1 MKQTTL
7 NWLRGAEYDI
17 QTAES
22 LLKTRRYI
30 YVVFMCHLA
39 VEKTLKAI
47 IAETVIVSPPRTHNL
62 YRLLELGH
70 VTLPETHEAIAARLN
85 SMSIA
90 TRYPEDV
97 AVLSAEITR
106 QVAQA
111 YLTQTKELL
120 AWLRHDARLQ
130 PSSDATSP
138 LSKPGGSPSSA

>member
-7 NWLRGAEYDI
+7 NWLHGAEYDM

-22 LLKTRRYI
+22 LWKTRRYI

-47 IAETVIVSPPRTHNL
+47 IAETVAVSPPRTHNL
-62 YRLLELGH
+62 YRLLELGR
-70 VTLPETHEAIAARLN
+70 VTLPEAHEAIVARLN
-85 SMSIA
+85 SMNTA
-90 TRYPEDV
+90 TRYPEDI
-97 AVLSAEITR
+97 AGLAAEITR

-120 AWLRHDARLQ
+120 AWLRRDARLQ

-138 LSKPGGSPSSA
+138 PSKPGGSPSSA

>member
-47 IAETVIVSPPRTHNL
+47 IAETVTIAPPRTHQL
-62 YRLLELGH
+62 
-70 VTLPETHEAIAARLN
+70 VPFA
-85 SMSIA
+85 
-90 TRYPEDV
+90 
-97 AVLSAEITR
+97 
-106 QVAQA
+106 
-111 YLTQTKELL
+111 
-120 AWLRHDARLQ
+120 
-130 PSSDATSP
+130 
-138 LSKPGGSPSSA
+138 